1 MKRFSNEDYAERR
14 NERAQA
20 RVERRCA
27 RKKRREDSPEREIQ
41 FFLGLYSL
49 EHDAWGVP
57 FSVHLELFP
66 RALDDGNLR
75 EALVRFYACY
85 NVAIHFQDPAAL
97 AIQKSI
103 VDALMI
109 KAEEA
114 LGETT
119 REDFLFSHYIY
130 AICGGGEKFQIW
142 NARGNMFSRYD
153 NERILSNEFLEF
165 QEFVKYTSKNQLPL
179 TTWDCTPNNFKN

>member
-1 MKRFSNEDYAERR
+1 MKRLSKDDYAERR

-20 RVERRCA
+20 RAERRCA
-27 RKKRREDSPEREIQ
+27 RKKRREDSPERQIQ
-41 FFLGLYSL
+41 FFIGLYSL

-75 EALVRFYACY
+75 ESLVRFYACF
-85 NVAIHFQDPAAL
+85 NVAIHFKSDQTAL

-103 VDALMI
+103 VDALMV

-114 LGETT
+114 LGKTT
-119 REDFLFSHYIY
+119 REDYIFSHYIY
-130 AICGGGEKFQIW
+130 AICGCGEKFEIW

-165 QEFVKYTSKNQLPL
+165 KEFEKYASKNQLPL
-179 TTWDCTPNNFKN
+179 ASWDDTSNNF